1 MNSTQTVTC
10 EPTNEK
16 EVFEETPEEVTETET
31 KKDDS
36 PYSPQAGATRL
47 ALLPKNVHEEFRRVS
62 YGQAFRVFLER
73 LENDSKSDVFEH
85 YHSLWLKIVNNL
97 CVSFSKKNFYSREP
111 DVQFSE
117 EFRRCINQTD
127 VLDVIQTFIDFAQQ
141 DGNTDNFREASF
153 YRRLYKSFVRLYHQ
167 CNGTWGFS
175 EQKTT
180 RRPFTGSRYNSKSSA
195 RNNSY
200 SGNQGRMNR
209 PRTRF
214 STRDSRTD
222 DSTTGGNILES
233 RTDVVTQRQRKP
245 SGSRPAKRAYVLKSG
260 QRSLAN

>member
-16 EVFEETPEEVTETET
+16 EVFEETPEEVTET

-97 CVSFSKKNFYSREP
+97 CVSFSKRNFYSREP

-117 EFRRCINQTD
+117 EFKRCINQTD

-195 RNNSY
+195 RNSSY
-200 SGNQGRMNR
+200 SGHQGRMNR

-222 DSTTGGNILES
+222 ESTTGGNVLES

-245 SGSRPAKRAYVLKSG
+245 SGSRPAKRAYVVKSG